1 MTADGS
7 LDTPPGPPVDDGQRL
22 QQALYR
28 IAEASSAATD
38 MADFYRSIHE
48 SVGELMDAR
57 NFYVALYDADR
68 GAINFP
74 YYVDTVD
81 DDIPDPAAWEPF
93 GTGNAGGLTAY
104 VLRTGE
110 PRLFTRDQW
119 ESLTAGGVVDKVGVD
134 GEDWLGVP
142 LRWQGQTI
150 GIVVV
155 QTYEA
160 GLHFREGDV
169 ELLTYVGSHIATAL
183 TRARAIEETRQ
194 RNAELALINEIG
206 EALSRQ
212 LEFDAI
218 IELVGDRV
226 RSIFEA
232 ESMFI
237 AIYDEARQRLRF
249 PYDVD
254 HGERFI
260 AEHDELPMGEGL
272 TSRVIE
278 SGRPI
283 RVTTKEALAAAGAVD
298 VGGSVTQSWLGVPI
312 TPGERVIGVIGLE
325 STRPYAYTESDERV
339 LATLSSSMGVALENA
354 RLFAETRRLLTE
366 ADERAAELAIINGI
380 QQGLAAQLDMQ
391 SMYDLVGDKLQEIFD
406 AQVVDIG
413 IVDHEADVIRF
424 PYAIERGVR
433 FPDEPTPISG
443 LRKQVLES
451 RQPLRIN
458 RDVAS
463 AALAAGQVGAIQ
475 GMAPRATLWAPLIA
489 RDEAIGVM
497 SIQNLDR
504 EDAFSDA
511 DLRLIT
517 TLAASLSV
525 ALENARLM
533 DETRRLY
540 AEAEER
546 AAELAVV
553 NRVQDGL
560 ARRLD
565 MQSMYDL
572 VGDTIFEIFD
582 AHVVDIGIVDRDADL
597 IRFAYTIERG
607 VRFEEST
614 MPIIGLRRQVIESR
628 QPLRVNRDAT
638 GVAVAAGQPAVI
650 RGEVPRSTLWAP
662 LIARDEAIGVMS
674 IQNLDREDAF
684 SDRDLRL
691 ITTLAS
697 SLSVALENAR
707 LSSEAHQRAD
717 EMAALSDIA
726 REISATLD
734 RGAVI
739 ERIAA
744 HAKRLFKASSSAVF
758 LPADDGHGFRA
769 ITAQGSLASEL
780 LADVILEGEGIIG
793 GAIADRVGIVVNDVL
808 ADPRTVTIPGTEPDT
823 EERLMAAPLLV
834 RGRVLGAMAVWRDM
848 QEPGFTDGDLGLLTG
863 LSQHAAIAFDNAR
876 LYHDADAA
884 RDAAEG
890 ADRAKSTF
898 LAAMSHEIRTPMNA
912 IIGMSG
918 LLLDTPLDAEQLD
931 YATTIQTSGDALLTI
946 INDILD
952 FSKIEA
958 GKVDLEAAPFGL
970 AACIE
975 GALDVLAP
983 MAAAKHLELVYAIDP
998 EVPQAIVG
1006 DGGRLRQIVINLLS
1020 NAVKFTDT
1028 GEVELQVVGAPLG
1041 GDAWRI
1047 TITVRDTGIGI
1058 PPDRVERL
1066 FESFSQADASISR
1079 RFGGTG
1085 LGLAISRRLAELM
1098 GGSITVDSSGVPG
1111 EGSRFEL
1118 TIRAIAAE
1126 QPASAPLIAVGLAGR
1141 RVLVVD
1147 DNATNRRI
1155 LAAQLERWSMQ
1166 VTALERPADAVDQV
1180 ARGDAFDLAILDLH
1194 MPDMD
1199 GLALAAALRTGRT
1212 GPPPVIIL
1220 SSLGVRERATPDVA
1234 AFLVK
1239 PVKPSALH
1247 DAVMTALAGRVD
1259 AVPLRQPTGSG
1270 IEHGLAERHPLRI
1283 LLAEDNPVNQK
1294 LAMRLLER
1302 MGYEAD
1308 LAANGLEAVDAVAR
1322 GSYDVVLMDIQMPD
1336 LDGLEATRRIR
1347 ASRPAGEGPRIVAMT
1362 ANALEGDRETCLAA
1376 GMDDYI
1382 SKPIRPEALAASLRE
1397 TPRRTAQRT
1406 GAPLAEAGA

>member
-1 MTADGS
+1 MSASGS
-7 LDTPPGPPVDDGQRL
+7 PEPTPAQPASDAERL

-28 IAEASSAATD
+28 IADASSAATD
-38 MADFYRSIHE
+38 MAAFYRAIHAT
-48 SVGELMDAR
+48 VGELMDAR

-74 YYVDTVD
+74 YYVDMVD
-81 DDIPDPAAWEPF
+81 EDLPDPHAWEPF

-110 PRLFTRDQW
+110 PGLFTKEDW
-119 ESLTAGGVVDKVGVD
+119 EELIAAGEIERVGET

-142 LRWQGQTI
+142 LRWHGQTF
-150 GIVVV
+150 GIIVV
-155 QTYEA
+155 QTYDPGVHLRDE
-160 GLHFREGDV
+160 DV
-169 ELLTYVGSHIATAL
+169 ELLTFVGSHIATAL

-206 EALSRQ
+206 EALSQQ

-226 RSIFEA
+226 RSIFQA

-249 PYDVD
+249 PYDID
-254 HGERFI
+254 SGQTFIRGEM
-260 AEHDELPMGEGL
+260 PMGEGL
-272 TSRVIE
+272 TSRI
-278 SGRPI
+278 I
-283 RVTTKEALAAAGAVD
+283 RTGQSIRTSTKESLAAAGAID
-298 VGGSVTQSWLGVPI
+298 IGGSVTESWLGVPI
-312 TPGERVIGVIGLE
+312 TAGDRVIGVIGLE
-325 STRPYAYTESDERV
+325 STRPHAYSESDERV

-354 RLFAETRRLLTE
+354 RLFAETRRLLAE
-366 ADERAAELAIINGI
+366 ADARAAELAIINGI
-380 QQGLAAQLDMQ
+380 QQGLAAELDMQ

-406 AQVVDIG
+406 AQVVDIA
-413 IVDHEADVIRF
+413 IYDFEAGVTHY

-433 FPDEPTPISG
+433 FPDEPTPISDLTREFIDG
-443 LRKQVLES
+443 RIPEVLADVQAWEREHGEIPIVQGEAS
-451 RQPLRIN
+451 RSLVRMPMLVGG
-458 RDVAS
+458 DVR
-463 AALAAGQVGAIQ
+463 GAI
-475 GMAPRATLWAPLIA
+475 
-489 RDEAIGVM
+489 

-504 EDAFSDA
+504 THAFSEA
-511 DLRLIT
+511 DVRLLT

-533 DETRRLY
+533 AETRRLF
-540 AEAEER
+540 AEADER

-572 VGDTIFEIFD
+572 VGDTVFEIFD
-582 AHVVDIGIVDRDADL
+582 AQVVDIGIVDREADV
-597 IRFAYTIERG
+597 IRFPYTIERG
-607 VRFEEST
+607 VRFPESS
-614 MPIIGLRRQVIESR
+614 MPIIGLRRQVLDSR
-628 QPLRVNRDAT
+628 QPLRVNRDAA
-638 GVAVAAGQPAVI
+638 GVAVAAGQPAVVV
-650 RGEVPRSTLWAP
+650 GEVPRSTLWAP
-662 LIARDEAIGVMS
+662 LMARDEAIGVMS

-684 SDRDLRL
+684 SERDLRL

-707 LSSEAHQRAD
+707 LSAEAHQRAD

-734 RGAVI
+734 PSAVI
-739 ERIAA
+739 ERIAG
-744 HAKRLFKASSSAVF
+744 HARRLFQASTSAVF

-769 ITAQGSLASEL
+769 ITAQGTLATEL

-793 GAIADRVGIVVNDVL
+793 GAIADRTGVVVNDVL

-834 RGRVLGAMAVWRDM
+834 RGRVLGAMAVWRDVR
-848 QEPGFTDGDLGLLTG
+848 EPGFSDGDLALLTG

-876 LYHDADAA
+876 LYHDADVA

-918 LLLDTPLDAEQLD
+918 LLLDTPLDDEQRD
-931 YATTIQTSGDALLTI
+931 YATIIQSSGDALLTI

-958 GKVDLEAAPFGL
+958 GKVDLERAPFDL

-983 MAAAKHLELVYAIDP
+983 LAAAKHLELAYAIEPDLP
-998 EVPQAIVG
+998 RTVVG
-1006 DGGRLRQIVINLLS
+1006 DQGRLRQIVINLLS
-1020 NAVKFTDT
+1020 NAVKFTDA
-1028 GEVELQVVGAPLG
+1028 GEVELTVGGEHLG
-1041 GDAWRI
+1041 GQDWHLEV
-1047 TITVRDTGIGI
+1047 TVRDTGIGI
-1058 PPDRVERL
+1058 PPDRAEHL

-1098 GGSITVDSSGVPG
+1098 DGSIEVHSSGVPG
-1111 EGSRFEL
+1111 EGSRFRL
-1118 TIRAIAAE
+1118 SLRTAAAVL
-1126 QPASAPLIAVGLAGR
+1126 PAETPLLPVDLAGR
-1141 RVLVVD
+1141 HALVVD

-1155 LAAQLERWSMQ
+1155 LTAQLERWSMR
-1166 VTALERPADAVDQV
+1166 VTALERPAEALAS
-1180 ARGDAFDLAILDLH
+1180 ARDGQSFDVAILDLH

-1199 GLALAAALRTGRT
+1199 GLALAAALHAGHDDA
-1212 GPPPVIIL
+1212 PPVIIL

-1239 PVKPSALH
+1239 PVKPSNLH
-1247 DAVMTALAGRVD
+1247 DAVMTVLAGQA
-1259 AVPLRQPTGSG
+1259 AVPMRPSSG
-1270 IEHGLAERHPLRI
+1270 TDIDHELGARHPLRI

-1294 LAMRLLER
+1294 LALRLLER
-1302 MGYEAD
+1302 MGYDAD
-1308 LAANGLEAVDAVAR
+1308 LVTDGLAAVSAVTDADGRA
-1322 GSYDVVLMDIQMPD
+1322 YDVVLMDVQMPE

-1347 ASRPAGEGPRIVAMT
+1347 AWGPAEDGPHIVAMT

-1376 GMDDYI
+1376 GMNDYV
-1382 SKPIRPEALAASLRE
+1382 SKPIRPDALAAALQRA
-1397 TPRRTAQRT
+1397 PRRSAEVV
-1406 GAPLAEAGA
+1406 AEPLADAGS

>member
-1 MTADGS
+1 MTSGSVEPSAAIPPADGE
-7 LDTPPGPPVDDGQRL
+7 RL

-38 MADFYRSIHE
+38 MDAFYRAIHE
-48 SVGELMDAR
+48 IVGELMDAR

-68 GAINFP
+68 EAINFP
-74 YYVDTVD
+74 YYVDMVD
-81 DDIPDPAAWEPF
+81 EDLPDPHAWEPF

-110 PRLFTRDQW
+110 PGLFTKEDW
-119 ESLTAGGVVDKVGVD
+119 ERLIADGEIERVGET

-142 LRWQGQTI
+142 LRWQGQTF
-150 GIVVV
+150 GIIVV
-155 QTYEA
+155 QTYEL
-160 GLHFREGDV
+160 GSHLRDEDV
-169 ELLTYVGSHIATAL
+169 ELLTFVGSHIATAL

-194 RNAELALINEIG
+194 RNAELTLVNDIGQALG
-206 EALSRQ
+206 SQ
-212 LEFDAI
+212 LEFQAI
-218 IELVGDRV
+218 IELVGERI
-226 RSIFEA
+226 RAMFEP

-237 AIYDEARQRLRF
+237 ARFEAGTNQITF
-249 PYDVD
+249 PYEIEEDARTST
-254 HGERFI
+254 GSI
-260 AEHDELPMGEGL
+260 ALGEGL
-272 TSRVIE
+272 TSIVIRDR
-278 SGRPI
+278 RPL
-283 RVTTKEALAAAGAVD
+283 RLDRKEQAAALGAVTF
-298 VGGSVTQSWLGVPI
+298 GGVTESWLGVPI
-312 TPGERVIGVIGLE
+312 LAGEEVIGVIGLE
-325 STRPYAYTESDERV
+325 DRRVAAFDTATERV
-339 LATLSSSMGVALENA
+339 LSTLATSMAVALQNA
-354 RLFAETRRLLTE
+354 ALFAETRRLLAE

-413 IVDHEADVIRF
+413 ILDYEAGVTRF

-433 FPDEPTPISG
+433 YPDEPTPFT
-443 LRKQVLES
+443 
-451 RQPLRIN
+451 
-458 RDVAS
+458 DAT
-463 AALAAGQVGAIQ
+463 
-475 GMAPRATLWAPLIA
+475 RALIA
-489 RDEAIGVM
+489 ERAPVVIDDIPAWEQDHGAMPVVQGEASKSLVRVPMIVGGDVRGTI
-497 SIQNLDR
+497 SLQNLDR
-504 EDAFSDA
+504 THAFSDA
-511 DLRLIT
+511 DVRLLT

-525 ALENARLM
+525 ALENARLI
-533 DETRRLY
+533 DETRRLF
-540 AEAEER
+540 AESEER

-572 VGDTIFEIFD
+572 VGDTVFEIFD
-582 AHVVDIGIVDRDADL
+582 AQVVDIGIVDREADL
-597 IRFAYTIERG
+597 IRFPYTLERG
-607 VRFEEST
+607 VRFDEST
-614 MPIIGLRRQVIESR
+614 MPIIGLRKQVMESR
-628 QPLRVNRDAT
+628 QPMRVNRDAA

-650 RGEVPRSTLWAP
+650 TGEVPLSTLWAP

-707 LSSEAHQRAD
+707 LSREAHERAD

-734 RGAVI
+734 PAAVI

-744 HAKRLFKASSSAVF
+744 HAQRLFRASTSAVF
-758 LPADDGHGFRA
+758 LPAEDGDGFRA
-769 ITAQGSLASEL
+769 ITAQGTLSSVLM
-780 LADVILEGEGIIG
+780 DDRILEGEGIIG
-793 GAIADRVGIVVNDVL
+793 GAIAERQGIVVNDVL
-808 ADPRTVTIPGTEPDT
+808 ADPRTVVIPGTEPDT

-834 RGRVLGAMAVWRDM
+834 RGRVLGAMAVWRDIA
-848 QEPGFTDGDLGLLTG
+848 EPGFSDSDLALLTG
-863 LSQHAAIAFDNAR
+863 LSQHAAIAFENAR
-876 LYHDADAA
+876 LY
-884 RDAAEG
+884 RDAETARQSAEG

-918 LLLDTPLDAEQLD
+918 LLLDTTLDDEQLD
-931 YATTIQTSGDALLTI
+931 YARTIQTSGDALLTI

-958 GKVDLEAAPFGL
+958 GKVDLEASPFPL

-975 GALDVLAP
+975 GALDVIAP
-983 MAAAKHLELVYAIDP
+983 LAAAKHLELAYAIDP
-998 EVPQAIVG
+998 DLPRIVLG
-1006 DGGRLRQIVINLLS
+1006 DQGRLRQIVINLLS
-1020 NAVKFTDT
+1020 NAVKFTDS
-1028 GEVELQVVGAPLG
+1028 GEVELSVEGAPVG
-1041 GDAWRI
+1041 GDAWRVSV
-1047 TITVRDTGIGI
+1047 TVRDTGIGI
-1058 PPDRVERL
+1058 PPDRTGNL

-1098 GGSITVDSSGVPG
+1098 GGSIEVDSSGVPG
-1111 EGSRFEL
+1111 EGSRFRL
-1118 TIRAIAAE
+1118 DIRTTATE
-1126 QPASAPLIAVGLAGR
+1126 RSMPAPLRDVDLAGR

-1155 LAAQLERWSMQ
+1155 LTAQLERWSME
-1166 VTALERPADAVDQV
+1166 VLALERPREALERLGSSEAV
-1180 ARGDAFDLAILDLH
+1180 DLAILDLH
-1194 MPDMD
+1194 MPEMD
-1199 GLALAAALRTGRT
+1199 GLALAAALRGGRSDA
-1212 GPPPVIIL
+1212 PPVIIL

-1247 DAVMTALAGRVD
+1247 DAVMTVLAGRSD
-1259 AVPLRQPTGSG
+1259 AVAVRQPSGSA
-1270 IEHGLAERHPLRI
+1270 IDHELASRHPLRI

-1302 MGYEAD
+1302 MGYVAD
-1308 LAANGLEAVDAVAR
+1308 LATNGAEAVESVER
-1322 GSYDVVLMDIQMPD
+1322 GGYDVVLMDVQMPE

-1347 ASRPAGEGPRIVAMT
+1347 AARPATDGPHIVAMT

-1376 GMDDYI
+1376 GMNDYVA
-1382 SKPIRPEALAASLRE
+1382 KPIRPDALAAALLA
-1397 TPRRTAQRT
+1397 TPMRSTGQDVAPT
-1406 GAPLAEAGA
+1406 GAGA

>member
-1 MTADGS
+1 MTTSGS
-7 LDTPPGPPVDDGQRL
+7 NEATPARSPSDPERL

-28 IAEASSAATD
+28 IADASSAAPD
-38 MADFYRSIHE
+38 MAAFYRAIHE
-48 SVGELMDAR
+48 SVAELMDAR
-57 NFYVALYDADR
+57 NFYVALYDVDR

-81 DDIPDPAAWEPF
+81 EDLPDPNAWEPF

-104 VLRTGE
+104 VMRSGE
-110 PRLFTRDQW
+110 PRLFTKAEWKALVASGAIDSIG
-119 ESLTAGGVVDKVGVD
+119 ED

-142 LRWQGQTI
+142 LRWQSQTI

-155 QTYEA
+155 QTYEP
-160 GLHFREGDV
+160 GLHLRDQDV
-169 ELLTYVGSHIATAL
+169 EVLTYVGSHIATAL

-206 EALSRQ
+206 EALSQQ
-212 LEFDAI
+212 LEFEAI
-218 IELVGDRV
+218 IELVGERV
-226 RSIFEA
+226 RAIFDA

-237 AIYDEARQRLRF
+237 ATYDEQTAMLRF
-249 PYDVD
+249 PYDID
-254 HGERFI
+254 HGERFV
-260 AEHDELPMGEGL
+260 AERDELPIGEGL

-278 SGRPI
+278 TGLPFRA
-283 RVTTKEALAAAGAVD
+283 TTAEAVAAAGAID

-312 TPGERVIGVIGLE
+312 AAGERVIGVIGLE
-325 STRPYAYTESDERV
+325 STKPHAYSESDERV

-354 RLFAETRRLLTE
+354 RLFAETRRLLAE
-366 ADERAAELAIINGI
+366 ADARAAELAIINGI
-380 QQGLAAQLDMQ
+380 QQGLAAELDMQ
-391 SMYDLVGDKLQEIFD
+391 SMYDLVGDKLQEVFD

-413 IVDHEADVIRF
+413 IYDFEAGLVRY

-433 FPDEPTPISG
+433 FPDEPSPITDVTRRFIEG
-443 LRKQVLES
+443 
-451 RQPLRIN
+451 RQAEAIPDIPAWEREQGEIPVIQGEPSKSLVRVPMLVAG
-458 RDVAS
+458 DVR
-463 AALAAGQVGAIQ
+463 GAI
-475 GMAPRATLWAPLIA
+475 
-489 RDEAIGVM
+489 

-504 EDAFSDA
+504 THAFSEA
-511 DLRLIT
+511 DVRLLT

-533 DETRRLY
+533 AETRRLF
-540 AEAEER
+540 AEADER

-572 VGDTIFEIFD
+572 VGDTVFEIFD
-582 AHVVDIGIVDRDADL
+582 AQVVDIGIVDREAEV
-597 IRFAYTIERG
+597 IRFPYTIERG
-607 VRFEEST
+607 ARFAEST
-614 MPIIGLRRQVIESR
+614 MPIIGLRRQVLETR
-628 QPLRVNRDAT
+628 RPLRVNRDAA
-638 GVAVAAGQPAVI
+638 GVAVAAGQPAVLE
-650 RGEVPRSTLWAP
+650 GEVPRSTLWAP

-684 SDRDLRL
+684 SERDLRL

-707 LSSEAHQRAD
+707 LSAEAHQRAD

-734 RGAVI
+734 PSAVI

-744 HAKRLFKASSSAVF
+744 HARRLFHASTSAVF

-769 ITAQGSLASEL
+769 ITAQGTLATEL

-793 GAIADRVGIVVNDVL
+793 GAIADRSGVVVNDVL
-808 ADPRTVTIPGTEPDT
+808 SDPRTVTIPGTEPDT

-834 RGRVLGAMAVWRDM
+834 RGRVLGAMAVWRDIH
-848 QEPGFTDGDLGLLTG
+848 EPGFSDGDLSLLTG

-884 RDAAEG
+884 RDTAEG

-918 LLLDTPLDAEQLD
+918 LLLDTPLDDEQLD
-931 YATTIQTSGDALLTI
+931 YATTIQASGDALLTI

-958 GKVDLEAAPFGL
+958 GKVDLEIAPFVL
-970 AACIE
+970 ATCIE

-983 MAAAKHLELVYAIDP
+983 LAAAKHLELAYAIEP
-998 EVPQAIVG
+998 ELPRTIVG
-1006 DGGRLRQIVINLLS
+1006 DNGRLRQIVINLLS
-1020 NAVKFTDT
+1020 NAVKFTDS
-1028 GEVELQVVGAPLG
+1028 GEVELSVGGEPLG

-1047 TITVRDTGIGI
+1047 TVMVRDTGIGI
-1058 PPDRVERL
+1058 PPDRTEHL
-1066 FESFSQADASISR
+1066 FESFNQADASISR

-1098 GGSITVDSSGVPG
+1098 GGAIDVHSSGVPG

-1118 TIRAIAAE
+1118 SIRTTAA
-1126 QPASAPLIAVGLAGR
+1126 ASSAPSPLRAVDLVGR
-1141 RVLVVD
+1141 HVLVVD

-1155 LAAQLERWSMQ
+1155 LATQLERWSME
-1166 VTALERPADAVDQV
+1166 VTALERPREALDRV
-1180 ARGDAFDLAILDLH
+1180 ARGGAFDLAIVDLH
-1194 MPDMD
+1194 MPGMD
-1199 GLALAAALRTGRT
+1199 GLALAAAIRASRRD
-1212 GPPPVIIL
+1212 PPPVIIL
-1220 SSLGVRERATPDVA
+1220 SSLGVRDRATADVG

-1247 DAVMTALAGRVD
+1247 DAVVTVLAGRVD
-1259 AVPLRQPTGSG
+1259 AVPLRQPIGAS
-1270 IEHGLAERHPLRI
+1270 IDHDLADRHPLRI

-1302 MGYEAD
+1302 MGYRAD
-1308 LAANGLEAVDAVAR
+1308 LASNGLEAVDAVRRDA
-1322 GSYDVVLMDIQMPD
+1322 YDVVLMDIQMPE
-1336 LDGLEATRRIR
+1336 LDGLEAARRIR
-1347 ASRPAGEGPRIVAMT
+1347 AERPAADGPHIVAMT
-1362 ANALEGDRETCLAA
+1362 ANALEGDRESCLAA
-1376 GMDDYI
+1376 GMDDYV
-1382 SKPIRPEALAASLRE
+1382 SKPIRPEALAASLLR
-1397 TPRRTAQRT
+1397 TPRRTTDGR
-1406 GAPLAEAGA
+1406 APLAEAGA